1 MVDGFNKFRFLESRL
16 SQHKLAQFRRVLTK
30 TPCKRPVR
38 SDLRAP
44 WRAFSSKPFPRYM
57 LTSVRND
64 LLMSQYANNVPR
76 LQGELRWEPSGP
88 KSNPRWTPPG
98 IEIQHVCG
106 WRCLTFGFQP
116 QFGLKESENPLG
128 NHTITECRSV

>member
-1 MVDGFNKFRFLESRL
+1 MEGLQFQAISQVHADLGAKRL
-16 SQHKLAQFRRVLTK
+16 ADE
-30 TPCKRPVR
+30 PICKQCATV
-38 SDLRAP
+38 
-44 WRAFSSKPFPRYM
+44 
-57 LTSVRND
+57 
-64 LLMSQYANNVPR
+64 
-76 LQGELRWEPSGP
+76 QGELRWEPSGP